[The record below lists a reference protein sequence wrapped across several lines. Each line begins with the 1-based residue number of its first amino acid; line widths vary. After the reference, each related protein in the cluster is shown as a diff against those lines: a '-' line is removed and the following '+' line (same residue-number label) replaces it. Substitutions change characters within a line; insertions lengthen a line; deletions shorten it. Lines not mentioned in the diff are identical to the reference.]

1 MKNLSTYLKK
11 LPAAERAAI
20 AAGAEQ
26 KIAAFRLQQARE
38 AVGLTQEEVA
48 ERMGITQATL
58 SRLEHRPD
66 VKLSNIRRYI
76 EALGGQLEVN
86 VVLPERPASR
96 KAGRTSVRSSRRRI
110 ALVSAD

>member
-1 MKNLSTYLKK
+1 MKTLQSYLKK

-20 AAGAEQ
+20 VAGAGQ
-26 KIAAFRLQQARE
+26 KIAALRLQQARE
-38 AVGLTQEEVA
+38 AAGLTQEVVA

-58 SRLEHRPD
+58 SRLEHRGD

-76 EALGGQLEVN
+76 EAIGGRLEVN

-96 KAGRTSVRSSRRRI
+96 KAGRTSARSPRKRI
-110 ALVSAD
+110 SLVSG